1 MKTNNAVSRLIKER
15 IAEFGITPAE
25 LVRRMGYSNVNK
37 GMRRLDQIEN
47 GDIQCAVEI
56 REFLAAGLELDS
68 ELISHKINE
77 GIEEIKGEQERA
89 YLKDFK
95 PHAIILTT
103 RTIPSPI
110 FVAAMCRSDRLM
122 RIDFKEGSSPVTY
135 SYQAKQK
142 LPEGIPAF
150 GKTTGFIVNY
160 SPYHA
165 VAFDRCGHPTRQ
177 LNEAVRLGQAHLNV
191 SRHVFPPELIKI

>member
-1 MKTNNAVSRLIKER
+1 MSDKRRLSKLIEDRLEDLGISRR
-15 IAEFGITPAE
+15 E
-25 LVRRMGYSNVNK
+25 LVPRLGYTNVNK
-37 GMRRLDQIEN
+37 GHRRLSAILLGDRQIARQLRTALALALEV
-47 GDIQCAVEI
+47 DISEVD
-56 REFLAAGLELDS
+56 AAIDTDHQAELTELDKQYR
-68 ELISHKINE
+68 EKFV
-77 GIEEIKGEQERA
+77 A
-89 YLKDFK
+89 
-95 PHAIILTT
+95 HAIVTT
-103 RTIPSPI
+103 AYSIPSPI

-191 SRHVFPPELIKI
+191 SRHVFPPELIQI